1 MKENIQSKLVAKRLS
16 SIVKVKNETTVKLLW
31 YIGVALDKAT
41 VSLSLYLS
49 IGLTLGLL
57 LLITKDIID

>member
-1 MKENIQSKLVAKRLS
+1 MKENVQSKLVAKRLS
-16 SIVKVKNETTVKLLW
+16 SIVKVKNETTIKLLW
-31 YIGVALDKAT
+31 YIRVALDKAT
-41 VSLSLYLS
+41 VSLSLYLF